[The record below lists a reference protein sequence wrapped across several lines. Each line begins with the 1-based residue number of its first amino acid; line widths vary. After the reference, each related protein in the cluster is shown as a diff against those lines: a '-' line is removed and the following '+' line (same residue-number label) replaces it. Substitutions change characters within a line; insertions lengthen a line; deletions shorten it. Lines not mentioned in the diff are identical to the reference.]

1 MTPGGHAAHLIHR
14 PDTGASGSRL
24 HAHRQRQRPPSA
36 RARAGL
42 WRRLQGGLGPQKR
55 ILLLLLAE
63 GAPSGAPGA
72 GPLARGRLDACP
84 LSVRVGFSTSGP
96 PTRGGRQGPRAH
108 GFLCPTRRAPGPHP
122 LHRTLGCCVPL
133 AVPGASRVARGGGKL
148 CTSGSV
154 RAGGGVGGRGGRSG
168 SPSATASQV
177 TPPRSRHP
185 ERVPLDGAVAPPMPS
200 GPSSRDLSL
209 HPLREKKGQALST
222 PAPPWRLPG
231 SRRSPGTAL
240 ALLRL
245 GGAGRAPGPRAPC
258 SLPECRAQARRGPAQ
273 VAEAHGS
280 GHEPSRGSA
289 FTRVPSR
296 DTRGDTLVRSRA
308 QRPSRPPNTPLPP
321 RAARCPILSRDS
333 PRGQPDP
340 EGPSAQRQRS
350 AAAPGHRPWG
360 RQGGPP
366 PAARGPN
373 GSRAPAQAPALDSSR
388 GRGRPG
394 RGNPHARAPARQD
407 PCSSEPSGTGPTHD
421 TAAPLSRQAAQI
433 PGWTP
438 HRHIT
443 CTLTNAYSFLGH
455 KRSQKNHT
463 HSQYL
468 SLSRTPQTRSITQSL
483 AKCTLTITPMNTH
496 ADSVSLPRKRR
507 EITVTRPPFRP
518 QEVAYTCHSPT

>member
-1 MTPGGHAAHLIHR
+1 MHL
-14 PDTGASGSRL
+14 GVC
-24 HAHRQRQRPPSA
+24 
-36 RARAGL
+36 AG
-42 WRRLQGGLGPQKR
+42 
-55 ILLLLLAE
+55 
-63 GAPSGAPGA
+63 
-72 GPLARGRLDACP
+72 
-84 LSVRVGFSTSGP
+84 
-96 PTRGGRQGPRAH
+96 
-108 GFLCPTRRAPGPHP
+108 
-122 LHRTLGCCVPL
+122 
-133 AVPGASRVARGGGKL
+133 
-148 CTSGSV
+148 
-154 RAGGGVGGRGGRSG
+154 GGGVGGRGGRSG

-280 GHEPSRGSA
+280 GHEPSRVSA
-289 FTRVPSR
+289 FTRAPPR

-468 SLSRTPQTRSITQSL
+468 SLSRTPQTRSITHLESGKMHAHNHSHEHTRRL
-483 AKCTLTITPMNTH
+483 SVPPPEKKGDHCHTSPFPSAGGGLHMPLTH
-496 ADSVSLPRKRR
+496 VG
-507 EITVTRPPFRP
+507 E
-518 QEVAYTCHSPT
+518 